1 MRVLVFGGS
10 GMLGHKLA
18 QILASDFEVF
28 ATLRSDSE
36 ASYGLPIPDGAR
48 AVFAVSAGDLDSV
61 ARAIR
66 EVRPEVAVNCIG
78 IVKQLEASRDPVSAI
93 SVNALFPHRLAK
105 LCAPA
110 GVRLIQ
116 ISTDCVFSGERGG
129 YSEDDPADA
138 NDLYGRTKLL
148 GELHGE
154 HCVTLRTSIIGR
166 ELSTSNGLFEWFLG
180 QNEGSIHGYR
190 KSVFSGFTTQAL
202 AGIIGGIISEH
213 PGLEGLWHVAADPI
227 SKFDLLT
234 LIRDVYQLDIEI
246 NPDDE
251 FVCDR
256 SLDGRRFRTETGFAP
271 PSWDQMIREMQQDQ
285 TPYDDIRRL
294 HAHR

>member
-1 MRVLVFGGS
+1 VRVLVFGGS

-116 ISTDCVFSGERGG
+116 ISTDCVFSGGAGRVQRG
-129 YSEDDPADA
+129 
-138 NDLYGRTKLL
+138 
-148 GELHGE
+148 
-154 HCVTLRTSIIGR
+154 
-166 ELSTSNGLFEWFLG
+166 
-180 QNEGSIHGYR
+180 
-190 KSVFSGFTTQAL
+190 
-202 AGIIGGIISEH
+202 
-213 PGLEGLWHVAADPI
+213 
-227 SKFDLLT
+227 
-234 LIRDVYQLDIEI
+234 
-246 NPDDE
+246 
-251 FVCDR
+251 
-256 SLDGRRFRTETGFAP
+256 
-271 PSWDQMIREMQQDQ
+271 
-285 TPYDDIRRL
+285 
-294 HAHR
+294 

>member
-36 ASYGLPIPDGAR
+36 ASYGLPIPDSAR
-48 AVFAVSAGDLDSV
+48 SVFGVSAEDLDSV

-66 EVRPEVAVNCIG
+66 KVRPEAAVNCIG
-78 IVKQLEASRDPVSAI
+78 LVKQLEASRDPVSAI

-110 GVRLIQ
+110 GVRLLQ
-116 ISTDCVFSGERGG
+116 ISTDCVFSGEQGG
-129 YSEDDPADA
+129 YSEEDREDAD
-138 NDLYGRTKLL
+138 DLYGRTKLL

-166 ELSTSNGLFEWFLG
+166 ELRASHGLVEWFLG
-180 QNEGSIHGYR
+180 QNGGSIHGYR
-190 KSVFSGFTTQAL
+190 KSIFSGFTTQAL
-202 AGIIGGIISEH
+202 AGVIGGVISEH
-213 PGLEGLWHVAADPI
+213 PGLEGVWHVAADPI

-234 LIRDVYQLDIEI
+234 VIRDAYRLDIEI
-246 NPDDE
+246 NPDDA

-256 SLDGRRFRTETGFAP
+256 SLDGRRFRAETGFAP
-271 PSWDQMIREMQQDQ
+271 PAWDQMIREMQQDQ